1 MDEDRHMEILVLL
14 AALVLFGLVTL
25 WPTRADAHCDTMDGP
40 AVADGRKALTSGNL
54 NYALKWIGPQAE
66 AELREIF
73 EPSLRARALG
83 ADAAFVADRLF
94 LETLVRL
101 HRAGEGAGFDGLKPS
116 GTAIAPVVVAADAA
130 IASGRIDPLVG
141 IVPDK
146 QIPELE
152 RRLQAALSIKDFPV
166 DDVAAGRRYIAAYV
180 DFFTCAEGEKHDH
193 GHGGHRHGGGHD
205 HHRH

>member
-1 MDEDRHMEILVLL
+1 MEFLVLL
-14 AALVLFGLVTL
+14 AALVLFGLVML
-25 WPTRADAHCDTMDGP
+25 WPTLADAHCDTMDGP

-54 NYALKWIGPQAE
+54 NYALKWIGPKAE
-66 AELREIF
+66 PELREVF
-73 EPSLRARALG
+73 APSLRVRALG
-83 ADAAFVADRLF
+83 GDAAFVADRLF

-130 IASGRIDPLVG
+130 IACGRIDPLIG
-141 IVPDK
+141 LVPDK
-146 QIPELE
+146 QLPELE
-152 RRLQAALSIKDFPV
+152 HRLQAALAIKDFSV

-193 GHGGHRHGGGHD
+193 GHAENRHGGGHV